1 MAYPRPLGPPEDR
14 YRCADRGGPGG
25 QRCQLLVE
33 HVTPVHIAGIDGT
46 FRSWV
51 DGAKITLPR
60 SPYPWVATFPRDE
73 R

>member
-33 HVTPVHIAGIDGT
+33 HVTPAHIAGIDGT

-60 SPYPWVATFPRDE
+60 SPYPRAATFPRDQ